1 MRFRVSFFFFSSRR
15 RHTRLQGDWSSDV
28 CSSDLQVLAE
38 RGLEIVSL
46 HPFLQHRPRH
56 VDILPEGIHV
66 MSPEEK
72 PVKEGSLPLGRQ
84 GVEIVSGRHKT
95 SQRKCQYNGVP
106 NPVASTILS
115 APRGPQP
122 PVDQAVALRV
132 LNSYLSMRTAAP
144 APSER
149 TTRPNATNWS
159 GQTPP
164 NRAGQFT
171 ESSMSRPCG
180 NSPSVVK
187 KTPPLLMSIV
197 LPVPCMLHDL
207 ARSVRYRTSS
217 RNGNR
222 PFPRRSDA
230 PSKWA
235 VMSRGA
241 VMLMFH
247 NRRTRPF
254 RQ

>member
-1 MRFRVSFFFFSSRR
+1 MIRRPPRSTLFPYTTLFRSRR
-15 RHTRLQGDWSSDV
+15 ERIQGHAPRRIYQRRLHLPSRSEEHTSELQSPMYLVCRL
-28 CSSDLQVLAE
+28 L
-38 RGLEIVSL
+38 LE
-46 HPFLQHRPRH
+46 
-56 VDILPEGIHV
+56 
-66 MSPEEK
+66 K
-72 PVKEGSLPLGRQ
+72 K
-84 GVEIVSGRHKT
+84 EIVSGRHKT

-106 NPVASTILS
+106 NPVARTILS
-115 APRGPQP
+115 APRWRQP

-197 LPVPCMLHDL
+197 LPVPRMLHDL

-241 VMLMFH
+241 VM
-247 NRRTRPF
+247 
-254 RQ
+254 